1 MTNILEQI
9 SISIK
14 PKVIKRASMKQV
26 NEEQIEELA
35 ENSLPTI
42 IKKLLGI
49 KPDMLDHKPQGLL
62 YGKGFYCTWLILKN
76 SKNNYQFSVNNLV
89 VD

>member
-14 PKVIKRASMKQV
+14 PKVIKRASMNHV

-35 ENSLPTI
+35 ENSLPNI

-49 KPDMLDHKPQGLL
+49 KPDMLDHKPRGLL

-76 SKNNYQFSVNNLV
+76 KTNDYKFSVDNLV